1 MKSVD
6 ALARDDGVLG
16 YKVYKNERKYLDTN
30 LYLNDDAIKNK
41 RNYEELYY
49 KERHH
54 ERTNEYLELIKL
66 KMQKPKGQSKD
77 NLKPRYMEENQSAT
91 HKINKTISEIEYIK
105 KSYRSPSIH
114 KKSNFSKLETILE
127 KQKIGLSSND
137 H

>member
-1 MKSVD
+1 
-6 ALARDDGVLG
+6 
-16 YKVYKNERKYLDTN
+16 
-30 LYLNDDAIKNK
+30 
-41 RNYEELYY
+41 
-49 KERHH
+49 
-54 ERTNEYLELIKL
+54 LIKL